1 MKGDPN
7 LFYLKVYYSP
17 TEVMENEVQRVS
29 LFPNPAD
36 QSINIEVEGMT
47 HVTVYNMLGQFVY
60 DADVEGDMMK
70 INVSDWNEGIYL
82 IRIESAQG
90 QLSRRVNGVF
100 STLSVVE
107 AIGFEK
113 MTIFA
118 PLKQNLI

>member
-1 MKGDPN
+1 MK
-7 LFYLKVYYSP
+7 FYLKVYYSP

-90 QLSRRVNGVF
+90 QLSRRVSIVH
-100 STLSVVE
+100 
-107 AIGFEK
+107 
-113 MTIFA
+113 
-118 PLKQNLI
+118 